1 MSIPNAEFQALVM
14 AVQDKAATVAQEQ
27 RLAELLRAEPMLRA
41 EYVRQMR
48 LDALLRFTAGAA
60 AKTNVPRVPE
70 RKIIPFPLARIAAI
84 AALLMIAAMVAALS
98 WPQRGI
104 EVEVLAARGGAEANF
119 SSGSRERRENLKLAR
134 GELQVRLASG
144 VVLDVA
150 GPVEMGLVDA
160 MHVRVLSGRVT
171 ADVGERGKGF
181 VIDTPQARVV
191 DLGTRFGVDA
201 SDATH
206 TDVVV
211 FQGKVNVFEPQHG
224 GRPSP
229 QIASLVEGEAVQV
242 SNRGAKKRVIC
253 VFTTGDSGDWS
264 RKPPPGALITD
275 VHDSTEEAGSN
286 HFYRVG
292 VGSLTAGTSLRQS
305 NPLSWRTLDGSPL
318 PEWLKGGDWVETGGD
333 EDAEVDLQVTLA
345 RPAML
350 YVLQDVRRPL
360 PAWLREKFTD
370 TGTRLLMERSSLRAS
385 GEAKSP
391 QPFTVWSMKVSQ
403 PDTVTLG
410 PSFVLGQAAKGRR
423 YRVAAKALP

>member
-1 MSIPNAEFQALVM
+1 MSVPDSEFQALVI
-14 AVQDKAATVAQEQ
+14 AVQDKMATAVQEQ
-27 RLAELLRAEPMLRA
+27 RLADLLRANPLLRT

-60 AKTNVPRVPE
+60 VKTNAPRVPE
-70 RKIIPFPLARIAAI
+70 RKIIPFPLVRIAAI
-84 AALLMIAAMVAALS
+84 AAFLMLAAMLTALW

-104 EVEVLAARGGAEANF
+104 EVEVLAASGGAEAKF
-119 SSGSRERRENLKLAR
+119 SPGSRVRRENVKLSR

-144 VVLDVA
+144 VVLDLT
-150 GPVEMGLVDA
+150 GPVEVGLVDS

-211 FQGKVNVFEPQHG
+211 FQGKVDVFQPQHG

-242 SNRGAKKRVIC
+242 SNRGAKQRVTS
-253 VFTTGDSGDWS
+253 VFTVGDSGDWS
-264 RKPPPGALITD
+264 RKPPLGALITD

-292 VGSLTAGTSLRQS
+292 VGLLTAGTSLRQT
-305 NPLSWRTLDGSPL
+305 NPLSWRTLDGSPF

-333 EDAEVDLQVTLA
+333 DAADVDLQVTLA

-350 YVLQDVRRPL
+350 YVLQDARRPL
-360 PAWLREKFTD
+360 PVWLREKFTD
-370 TGTRLLMERSSLRAS
+370 TGTRLLMDRSSLRAS

-403 PDTVTLG
+403 PGTVTLG
-410 PSFVLGQAAKGRR
+410 PSFDPGQATKGRR